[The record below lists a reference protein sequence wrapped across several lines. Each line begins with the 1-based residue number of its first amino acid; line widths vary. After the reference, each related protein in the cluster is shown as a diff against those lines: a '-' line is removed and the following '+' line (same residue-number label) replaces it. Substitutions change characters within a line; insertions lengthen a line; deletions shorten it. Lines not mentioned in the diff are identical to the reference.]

1 MTEGLPIMRGKRTR
15 WETMDKSQ
23 IPLSRL
29 AEQYFITCNTEGKT
43 ASTLRGY
50 REKLGRFIYWCDGA
64 CLGEFSVVLVR
75 EYSSYLQTA
84 PKYEGHPFH
93 ESNGEQM
100 SAANVQNHVRFL
112 RAFSSWL

>member
-1 MTEGLPIMRGKRTR
+1 MRGKRTR

-29 AEQYFITCNTEGKT
+29 DEQYFITCHTEGKPT
-43 ASTLRGY
+43 STLRGY

-75 EYSSYLQTA
+75 EYVLCLQTA
-84 PKYEGHPFH
+84 PKYEGHKIH
-93 ESNGEQM
+93 ESNGEHM
-100 SAANVQNHVRFL
+100 SLQVCKTMSVSLEPSPPGYSGRH
-112 RAFSSWL
+112 